1 VSEAGGQG
9 GQGSQP
15 PRRPG
20 FDPSRLGDPRRS
32 TPVIP
37 RIVGAGVPATP
48 LTTPAHEPAPL
59 VPPASPAQRA
69 FAPTPDAT
77 YALTVARARDAYCD
91 LQLLNASVPLAVT
104 RYPAISAP
112 SQICPGESYDAFLAN
127 PSSSGVIT
135 WRIDRGRITAGQGS
149 KKITFVSNSD
159 EQKSVMLYA
168 DVADPNACTAAATLP
183 VKMYPSAGPIQLSVS
198 PTTINLGQSTTV
210 NVSFDLSTTTW
221 VYTNLYDPI
230 FQIVGWCQSGNSRCT
245 FTWTPT
251 VTGTLTIDSY
261 GVPRC
266 EKLNSSHTTATIVVK

>member
-1 VSEAGGQG
+1 MLVSPANGC
-9 GQGSQP
+9 
-15 PRRPG
+15 
-20 FDPSRLGDPRRS
+20 LMIGDPAVPFATAS
-32 TPVIP
+32 VDLTGTPPFTVTWSD
-37 RIVGAGVPATP
+37 GFEQTAT
-48 LTTPAHEPAPL
+48 
-59 VPPASPAQRA
+59 ASPAQRA

-198 PTTINLGQSTTV
+198 PTTINLGQSVTV

-261 GVPRC
+261 GVPR
-266 EKLNSSHTTATIVVK
+266 